1 MRAGRENSER
11 TEVAVA
17 TADSVDLDFGQLDDF
32 FNFNFDHLFGHVPKP
47 LTCPPDI
54 GRPLGM

>member
-17 TADSVDLDFGQLDDF
+17 TADSVDLDFSQLDDF
-32 FNFNFDHLFGHVPKP
+32 NFYLFDHLLGHVLYPSHAP
-47 LTCPPDI
+47 RRSD
-54 GRPLGM
+54 GR